1 MMLTLLSYFSL
12 FTVSAI
18 AMIVL
23 DDDPAAVSVEE
34 WVLFAV
40 MIYSA
45 FSFFRTYRDLT
56 K

>member
-1 MMLTLLSYFSL
+1 LLTLLSYFAL

-18 AMIVL
+18 AMIVF
-23 DDDPAAVSVEE
+23 DDDPTGVSVEE
-34 WVLFAV
+34 WLLFAV